1 MKLSTRN
8 QLQGTVKAVEIQGL
22 MAKVVLDVGGQ
33 TITSII
39 TADSANELGLKVGD
53 TAYALVKATSVSIGK

>member
-8 QLQGTVKAVEIQGL
+8 QLQGTVKALEVQGL
-22 MAKVVLDVGGQ
+22 MAKVVLDIGGQ

-39 TADSANELGLKVGD
+39 TADAANELGLKVGD
-53 TAYALVKATSVSIGK
+53 TAYALVKATSVSIAK